1 MKHYRLVYY
10 RSYWNDVL
18 IWRVQLG
25 ALIVV
30 EENEKKTLKRLLST
44 LASETDLLIGKTISG
59 IIVLGLSALVAII
72 LWKPLNVA
80 HWLVPPLLIMAALIS
95 IGIGIILSM
104 FTKTSHGASSLSVI
118 LGLML
123 AFTTGIWFPIEWL
136 PLWMR
141 FLAKIFPV
149 TWAIDAIRSIIV
161 FNAPLSEVA
170 TNIMKIV
177 ASVIAVY
184 YISIIVYRRLIRKYI
199 EE

>member
-1 MKHYRLVYY
+1 
-10 RSYWNDVL
+10 
-18 IWRVQLG
+18 
-25 ALIVV
+25 
-30 EENEKKTLKRLLST
+30 LKRLLST